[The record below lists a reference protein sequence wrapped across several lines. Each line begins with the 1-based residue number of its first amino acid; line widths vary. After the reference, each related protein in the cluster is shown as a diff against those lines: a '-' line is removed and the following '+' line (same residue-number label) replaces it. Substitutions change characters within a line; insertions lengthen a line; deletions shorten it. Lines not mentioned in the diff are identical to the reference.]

1 MQQPDHG
8 VRRRIKSREW
18 QEGTEERDGIRE
30 VEMGNEQLPLSCL
43 PSILFFFRDFI
54 VNMRNPQCSQDL
66 PEFHISLPYKDINLH
81 LYGSTPLRLPQALS
95 APVYGYPLFSL

>member
-30 VEMGNEQLPLSCL
+30 VEMGNEQLQ
-43 PSILFFFRDFI
+43 RDFSKI
-54 VNMRNPQCSQDL
+54 Q
-66 PEFHISLPYKDINLH
+66 KDIFEIIVIRE
-81 LYGSTPLRLPQALS
+81 YQIFR
-95 APVYGYPLFSL
+95 